1 MRLADFDY
9 AFPTEL
15 VAQHPLPQRDDS
27 RLLALDRN
35 TGDLQHRTVREL
47 PLLLRPGDLLVVNSS
62 RVLPYRLIGRRE
74 GEGNGTVEVL
84 LLRRL
89 PHQATAQR
97 WLAIGKPLRRFH
109 VGMRI
114 EFGPTFHA
122 HIIERRDDQVVLDFG
137 ACSNFDDLL
146 LEYGLPPLPP
156 YIRRPGPAA
165 QPEDFE
171 RYQTIYAGAP
181 GSAAAPTAGLH
192 FSEALCEAC
201 AARGIRMAKLVL
213 HVGLDTFQPVRVD
226 DLAQHTMHGESYIVP
241 QRTVEQLKQT
251 RADGG
256 RIVAVGTT
264 AVRALESFAATG
276 QPEGDTEL
284 FITPGYRFQLV
295 DALLT
300 NFHQPRSTLLMLVA
314 AFAGLDRIKVAYAT
328 AIAEH
333 YRLFSYGDAMLIL

>member
-1 MRLADFDY
+1 MHLTDFNY
-9 AFPTEL
+9 EYPLEL
-15 VAQHPLPQRDDS
+15 VAQRPLGQRDDS
-27 RLLALDRN
+27 RLLVLDRA
-35 TGDLQHRTVREL
+35 TDALQHRAVRAL
-47 PLLLRPGDLLVVNSS
+47 PELLRPGDLLVVNSS
-62 RVLPYRLIGRRE
+62 RVLPYRLLGRRD
-74 GEGNGTVEVL
+74 GGGTVEVL

-89 PHQATAQR
+89 PQTPAAHR
-97 WLAIGKPLRRFH
+97 WLAIGKPLRRLH
-109 VGMRI
+109 VGIRI

-122 HIIERRDDQVVLDFG
+122 HVVERRDDQVVLDFG

-201 AARGIRMAKLVL
+201 AVRGVRMAKLVL

-226 DLAQHTMHGESYIVP
+226 DIMQHPMHGEAYIIP
-241 QRTVEQLKQT
+241 QRTVEQLEQT
-251 RADGG
+251 RSAGG

-264 AVRALESFAATG
+264 TVRALESFAATN
-276 QPEGDTEL
+276 QPEGETEL

-300 NFHQPRSTLLMLVA
+300 NFHQPKSTLLMLVA
-314 AFAGLDRIKVAYAT
+314 AFAGLERIQSAYAT
-328 AIAEH
+328 AIAAR
-333 YRLFSYGDAMLIL
+333 YRLFSYGDAMLIV